1 MGVLPLEGSR
11 WILTRPRERASSWRV
26 ALEENGAEVVLSP
39 AILLRRGPSEPVLQS
54 LDGLPGGSLFIF
66 TSATT
71 VRHFFTMINPSEHDA
86 LRSMEW
92 IAVGPATADAIRE
105 AGFEV
110 SVEGDGSGADSLCSQ
125 LLSEIKCGSAIHFTS
140 DLGLPI
146 VSERLTAAGID
157 VMRVEVSRSQVEDD
171 LDPNS
176 WSDGQKKPVGNH
188 LYQSGIR
195 SCSGFQNRCWVRCD
209 AGDSCSGYRC
219 YHCKRTARAGLEK
232 DRDRCTVN
240 SGGPDPGL
248 FQDRGRLGKLTV
260 TSSSLLDISSE

>member
-157 VMRVEVSRSQVEDD
+157 VMRVEVSRSQVEND

-176 WSDGQKKPVGNH
+176 WSDGQKS
-188 LYQSGIR
+188 LSGIIFT
-195 SCSGFQNRCWVRCD
+195 SPASVRAVVSRIDDGCD
-209 AGDSCSGYRC
+209 VMQVTPAVATGVT
-219 YHCKRTARAGLEK
+219 TARELQVQGWKRIEIAVRSTAVDLIQACSRIVAGS
-232 DRDRCTVN
+232 VN
-240 SGGPDPGL
+240 
-248 FQDRGRLGKLTV
+248 
-260 TSSSLLDISSE
+260 